1 MDKKLKR
8 DNNSRDDSSD
18 EKDKKLLLYS
28 AVGFFLVLI
37 LFLWIFNLP
46 SILNSKTIEEEEV
59 NHFDWG
65 KITNTLKKTWS
76 GFNDNWNEAS
86 VELENEVEKNPD
98 IFVGSTSTEEVS
110 TSTEDVE
117 GFEDMQTELKK
128 LEKALEEAQIEKQN
142 PNNCPEWVN
151 CMPTYG
157 DSGPKDCTIPA
168 GCEGITEKVY

>member
-1 MDKKLKR
+1 MSKKLKR
-8 DNNSRDDSSD
+8 DDNSD
-18 EKDKKLLLYS
+18 EKDKRLLLYS
-28 AVGFFLVLI
+28 AVSFFVILI

-59 NHFDWG
+59 NNFNWG
-65 KITNTLKKTWS
+65 KITDTLKETWS
-76 GFNDNWNEAS
+76 GFSDNWNEAN
-86 VELENEVEKNPD
+86 VDLKKEIKKNPD
-98 IFVGSTSTEEVS
+98 IFIGSTSTEEVS
-110 TSTEDVE
+110 TSTVDVE
-117 GFEDMQTELKK
+117 EFEDMQAELKK
-128 LEKALEEAQIEKQN
+128 LEKTLEEAQIEKQN

>member
-1 MDKKLKR
+1 MGRKLKR
-8 DNNSRDDSSD
+8 ENKNRDNNSD

-28 AVGFFLVLI
+28 AVTFFLVLI

-46 SILNSKTIEEEEV
+46 SILNSKTIEEEETD
-59 NHFDWG
+59 NFNWAD
-65 KITNTLKKTWS
+65 ITDTLKKTWS
-76 GFNDNWNEAS
+76 GFSDNWNETS
-86 VELENEVEKNPD
+86 VEFENEIEKNPD

-110 TSTEDVE
+110 TSTVDVE
-117 GFEDMQTELKK
+117 EFEDMQTELKK
-128 LEKALEEAQIEKQN
+128 LEKALEEAQLEKQN

-157 DSGPKDCTIPA
+157 DSGPRNCTIPA

>member
-1 MDKKLKR
+1 MSKKLKR
-8 DNNSRDDSSD
+8 DNSNRDNSSD
-18 EKDKKLLLYS
+18 KKDKKLLLYS
-28 AVGFFLVLI
+28 AVSFFLVLI

-46 SILNSKTIEEEEV
+46 SILSSKTIEEEEV
-59 NHFDWG
+59 DNFNWG
-65 KITNTLKKTWS
+65 EITNTLKKTWS
-76 GFNDNWNEAS
+76 GFSDNWNEAS
-86 VELENEVEKNPD
+86 VEIESEIEKNPD

-110 TSTEDVE
+110 TSTIDAEE
-117 GFEDMQTELKK
+117 FKDMQVELKK

-157 DSGPKDCTIPA
+157 DSGPRNCTISP